1 MIIRN
6 AVESDYIKVISVIN
20 DWWGGRQMA
29 DMLPRLFFKHFGETS
44 FIMETEKGELLAF
57 LVGFISPAH
66 PNEAYIHFFG
76 VNPDHRKQGIGR
88 KMYAKF
94 DQTVKAKGVNT
105 VHLVTS
111 IVNKT
116 SIAYHTHVGFEIDKG
131 DCEVDG
137 IQVHTDYDGIGS
149 KMVLF
154 TKKI

>member
-1 MIIRN
+1 MVIRN

-44 FIMETEKGELLAF
+44 FIMEENGEMLAF

-66 PNEAYIHFFG
+66 QNEAYIHFFG
-76 VNPDHRKQGIGR
+76 VNPNCRKQGIGR
-88 KMYAKF
+88 KMYQHF
-94 DQTVKAKGVNT
+94 DSQVKQKGVDT

-116 SIAYHTHVGFEIDKG
+116 SIAYHTKVGFSIDKG

-149 KMVLF
+149 KMVVF